1 MDKPAIGLVLAG
13 GGARAAYQVGVLMAV
28 AHMLP
33 RDHGNPFPI
42 ISGTSAGAINAVGLA
57 AGATHFR
64 QATAFLAKMWK
75 NLHVTQVYRA
85 DWPYF
90 ARAFLAWGGSVLTGG
105 KLIHNPS
112 SFLDNN
118 PLRDLLSD
126 AVRFDGVARAI
137 DAGQLRALAL
147 TASCY
152 TTGQSVTFFEGD
164 DCIDEWQRHQRH
176 GVRERIGIDHLMA
189 TSAIPLI
196 FPAATINGSFYCD
209 GAIRQ
214 MAPLS
219 SALHL
224 GAEKL
229 FVVNLN
235 TERRPQPERRLA
247 GDRPT
252 LAMIFGHLLNSI
264 FFDSMAADMERLTRV
279 NHTISLL
286 DEQVRQSGRTML
298 KRVEVFNMS
307 PSVSLEAIA
316 FKYVQRFPPAMR
328 FLMRGAGAMR
338 KRGSVLASYLLFD
351 PAYGKELIDLGYKDA
366 MARRDEILNFLQN
379 H

>member
-1 MDKPAIGLVLAG
+1 MDKPIVGLVLAG

-57 AGATHFR
+57 AGSMHFR
-64 QATAFLAKMWK
+64 RATAFLAKMWK
-75 NLHVTQVYRA
+75 GLHVSQVYRA

-105 KLIHNPS
+105 KLVHNPAS
-112 SFLDNN
+112 LLDNS
-118 PLRDLLSD
+118 PLRELLSQ
-126 AVRFDGVARAI
+126 AVNFDGVSRAVQSG
-137 DAGQLRALAL
+137 DLRALSL

-152 TTGQSVTFFEGD
+152 TTGQSVSFFEGRD
-164 DCIDEWQRHQRH
+164 DIDEWHRYQRL
-176 GVRERIGIDHLMA
+176 GVRESIGVDHLMA
-189 TSAIPLI
+189 TSAIPMV
-196 FPAATINGSFYCD
+196 FPAATINGRFYCD

-219 SALHL
+219 PALHL

-229 FVVNLN
+229 FVINLN
-235 TERRPQPERRLA
+235 TEHRPRSERRLA
-247 GDRPT
+247 GDRPS
-252 LAMIFGHLLNSI
+252 LAMVFGHLLNSI
-264 FFDSMAADMERLTRV
+264 FFDSMATDMERLSRV

-286 DEQVRQSGRTML
+286 DEQVRCSGRTAL
-298 KRVEVFNMS
+298 KRVEVLNIS

-316 FKYVQRFPPAMR
+316 FKHVKKFPPAMR

-338 KRGSVLASYLLFD
+338 QRGSVLASYLLFD

-366 MARRDEILNFLQN
+366 MARQDEILNFLQKT
-379 H
+379 

>member
-1 MDKPAIGLVLAG
+1 M
-13 GGARAAYQVGVLMAV
+13 
-28 AHMLP
+28 
-33 RDHGNPFPI
+33 
-42 ISGTSAGAINAVGLA
+42 
-57 AGATHFR
+57 
-64 QATAFLAKMWK
+64 
-75 NLHVTQVYRA
+75 
-85 DWPYF
+85 
-90 ARAFLAWGGSVLTGG
+90 
-105 KLIHNPS
+105 
-112 SFLDNN
+112 
-118 PLRDLLSD
+118 
-126 AVRFDGVARAI
+126 
-137 DAGQLRALAL
+137 
-147 TASCY
+147 
-152 TTGQSVTFFEGD
+152 
-164 DCIDEWQRHQRH
+164 
-176 GVRERIGIDHLMA
+176 RERIGIDHLMA

-196 FPAATINGSFYCD
+196 FPAATINGRFYCD

-235 TERRPQPERRLA
+235 TERKPQPERRLA

-286 DEQVRQSGRTML
+286 DEQVRCSGRTML

-316 FKYVQRFPPAMR
+316 FKHVQRFPPAMR
-328 FLMRGAGAMR
+328 
-338 KRGSVLASYLLFD
+338 S
-351 PAYGKELIDLGYKDA
+351 
-366 MARRDEILNFLQN
+366 
-379 H
+379 

>member
-1 MDKPAIGLVLAG
+1 MDKPVVGLVLAG

-33 RDHGNPFPI
+33 RDYGNPFPI

-64 QATAFLAKMWK
+64 RATAFLAKMWK
-75 NLHVTQVYRA
+75 GLHVEQVYRA
-85 DWPYF
+85 DWPFF

-105 KLIHNPS
+105 KLVHNPAS
-112 SFLDNN
+112 LLDNS
-118 PLRDLLSD
+118 PLRDLLSQ
-126 AVRFDGVARAI
+126 AVSFEGVSRAVQS
-137 DAGQLRALAL
+137 GELRALSL

-152 TTGQSVTFFEGD
+152 TTGQSVSFFEGCD
-164 DCIDEWQRHQRH
+164 SIDEWHRYQRL
-176 GVRERIGIDHLMA
+176 GVREPIGVDHLMA
-189 TSAIPLI
+189 TSAIPII
-196 FPAATINGSFYCD
+196 FPSATINGRFYCD

-219 SALHL
+219 PALHL

-229 FVVNLN
+229 FVINLN
-235 TERRPQPERRLA
+235 TERRPQPERRLG
-247 GDRPT
+247 GDRPS

-264 FFDSMAADMERLTRV
+264 FFDSMASDMERLSRV
-279 NHTISLL
+279 NHTVSLL
-286 DEQVRQSGRTML
+286 DEQVRSSGRTPL
-298 KRVEVFNMS
+298 KRIEVFNIS

-316 FKYVQRFPPAMR
+316 FKHVKHFPPAMR

-338 KRGSVLASYLLFD
+338 KRGSVLASYLLFE
-351 PAYGKELIDLGYKDA
+351 PAYSKELIDLGYKDA
-366 MARRDEILNFLQN
+366 MARQDEILNFLQKN
-379 H
+379 

>member
-1 MDKPAIGLVLAG
+1 MEKPVVGLVLAG

-75 NLHVTQVYRA
+75 NLHVAQVYRA

-90 ARAFLAWGGSVLTGG
+90 VRAFLAWGASVLTGG
-105 KLIHNPS
+105 KLVHNPA
-112 SFLDNN
+112 SFLDNS

-137 DAGQLRALAL
+137 DGGQLRALAL

-164 DCIDEWQRHQRH
+164 DGIDEWQRHQRH

-196 FPAATINGSFYCD
+196 FPATTINGRFYCD

-235 TERRPQPERRLA
+235 TERQPQPERRLA

-316 FKYVQRFPPAMR
+316 FKHVQRFPPAMR

-338 KRGSVLASYLLFD
+338 KRGSVLASYLPFD